1 MASPGIAARPRAD
14 SAGPAADRSSAAA
27 PTVEGGGVKGVTGE
41 FPLKPGRVTLARLGE
56 KRDGDG
62 FRMLIAT
69 ATRLIRNSSS
79 AATRSDRFDAGCD
92 KLREVV
98 IGQGWEHH
106 YALSYGDIVPELLD
120 ICRIL
125 GIEPTVVQ

>member
-1 MASPGIAARPRAD
+1 MVCR
-14 SAGPAADRSSAAA
+14 SA
-27 PTVEGGGVKGVTGE
+27 TVEGGGVKGVTGE

-69 ATRLIRNSSS
+69 GDALDTELFVRGNPVRI
-79 AATRSDRFDAGCD
+79 RFDAGCD

-125 GIEPTVVQ
+125 DIEPAVVQ